1 MINYPIT
8 YLSAAS
14 LLAGAAGLIPLFFR
28 KHLPSF
34 LKDYWMLLTLFLV
47 ISILRG
53 ISNVL
58 EWSTI
63 TLSMDWFEDF
73 IEIFQAFLLGILLYS
88 IFQHRMLET
97 VQESETK
104 SRKLVDQMT
113 ESQAEREELLQKLEF
128 KNRELQSI
136 VYIASH
142 DLKSPLVNIIGFNGE
157 LRLACRKLAEI
168 LEPFPNPELQ
178 RQVQPIIRDIQESQ
192 MFIESGGQKMQVL
205 IDGLLTVSRIGTQ
218 PIHIEPVDMNA
229 LIEGILRSMKYQI
242 QKSGASI
249 HVETLP
255 PCMGD
260 PGQVN
265 QVFSNLID
273 NAIKY
278 LDPNRPGT
286 ITISGEASNKL
297 NLYHVSD
304 NGIGIRPE
312 YFDKIFE
319 IYHRLNPGDKNKGQ
333 GLGLTIILRIM
344 ERLGGQVSVRFSLP
358 CSMRVIDFLPQL
370 SGVYSLHP
378 AETDASGVFGGG

>member
-1 MINYPIT
+1 
-8 YLSAAS
+8 
-14 LLAGAAGLIPLFFR
+14 
-28 KHLPSF
+28 
-34 LKDYWMLLTLFLV
+34 
-47 ISILRG
+47 
-53 ISNVL
+53 
-58 EWSTI
+58 
-63 TLSMDWFEDF
+63 MDWFEDF

-344 ERLGGQVSVRFSLP
+344 ERLGGQVSVQSEFGQGSKFTVKLP
-358 CSMRVIDFLPQL
+358 CVPTEHRPV
-370 SGVYSLHP
+370 
-378 AETDASGVFGGG
+378 